1 MDISVQGRRAKSAEG
16 GIGLCVKFRP
26 DLSHYQVKGETRR
39 LCGGEE
45 MTRRTCST
53 AIGAALMAGSILT
66 AKEGDAMRELLEAS
80 QNEKKS
86 VMLYLKGQN
95 IGGAVVKVAGDTV
108 ELRNREYSR
117 IVVRIDAIDAVA
129 MV

>member
-1 MDISVQGRRAKSAEG
+1 
-16 GIGLCVKFRP
+16 
-26 DLSHYQVKGETRR
+26 
-39 LCGGEE
+39 
-45 MTRRTCST
+45 
-53 AIGAALMAGSILT
+53 
-66 AKEGDAMRELLEAS
+66 MREVLEAS

-86 VMLYLKGQN
+86 VMLYLKGQT

-117 IVVRIDAIDAVA
+117 IVVRVDAIDAVA